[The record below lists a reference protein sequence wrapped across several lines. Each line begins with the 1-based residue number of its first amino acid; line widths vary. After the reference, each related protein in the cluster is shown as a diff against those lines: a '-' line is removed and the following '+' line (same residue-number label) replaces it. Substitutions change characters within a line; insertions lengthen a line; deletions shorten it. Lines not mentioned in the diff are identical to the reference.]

1 MEDWRSKL
9 KVRGILVTDA
19 KSLYDHLKKTG
30 SVPKERLTLLD
41 LIAVREL
48 VETSVISVRWVN
60 TRHQLADI
68 LTKDMLAPPTLSKF
82 LATGKFSLV
91 LTDKEEQVE
100 EKASNQRREQRQ
112 GPSGASDDA
121 SASAG
126 GISKPQ
132 LSEKGSAP
140 AAPPNHES
148 EAFAVAH
155 GESAQSDG

>member
-1 MEDWRSKL
+1 MTNEYQDILDCL
-9 KVRGILVTDA
+9 KRKDQMITK
-19 KSLYDHLKKTG
+19 KSIESENYLSLLHRAMK
-30 SVPKERLTLLD
+30 LLD
-41 LIAVREL
+41 
-48 VETSVISVRWVN
+48 
-60 TRHQLADI
+60 
-68 LTKDMLAPPTLSKF
+68 
-82 LATGKFSLV
+82 
-91 LTDKEEQVE
+91 EQ
-100 EKASNQRREQRQ
+100 QRREQRQ

-126 GISKPQ
+126 GTSKPQ